1 MELDEEKCTLT
12 VVGDVDPVL
21 IVNALRK
28 SKKCAV
34 IESVGPDKEPE
45 KAPEKAKPECKPCGT
60 CRQVAFGDI
69 VWYDAQ
75 PIGCTIL

>member
-12 VVGDVDPVL
+12 VVGDIDPVL

-69 VWYDAQ
+69 VWYDEQ
-75 PIGCTIL
+75 PIGCAIL